1 MKQWI
6 VKAFQKVDR
15 KDFVLP
21 EYTEYADVDEPLPIG
36 HGQTISQPYTVAF
49 MLELIEPQ
57 KGQRILDVGSGSG
70 WTTALLAHIV
80 GTKGRVYGTEL
91 IPDLVTF
98 GKNNLKKY
106 HFPHASIE
114 QTGNILGLP
123 KKGPF
128 DRILVSAASAFIPQK
143 LIDQLAV
150 GGIMVI
156 PIGNDVVK
164 IKKISKKEITR
175 EAHSGFVFVPLLR
188 RAREKKYYKKNC
200 ENGKSVYK
208 YNGSPM

>member
-1 MKQWI
+1 MEQLI
-6 VKAFQKVDR
+6 VEAFKKVDR

-49 MLELIEPQ
+49 MLELLEP
-57 KGQRILDVGSGSG
+57 KEGQRILDVGSGSG
-70 WTTALLAHIV
+70 WTTALLAQII
-80 GTKGRVYGTEL
+80 GKTGRVYGVEL
-91 IPDLVTF
+91 IPELVTF

-114 QTGNILGLP
+114 QAGNIFGLP

-128 DRILVSAASAFIPQK
+128 DRILVSAASASLPQE
-143 LIDQLAV
+143 LVNQLAV

-156 PIGNDVVK
+156 PIGNDIVK

-175 EAHSGFVFVPLLR
+175 EAHSGFVFVPLV
-188 RAREKKYYKKNC
+188 KKSATFRDMTAPPQKH
-200 ENGKSVYK
+200 
-208 YNGSPM
+208 